1 MYCQWRNELIGQPLG
16 EEKMSHP
23 QKCKFWE
30 KVPKNL
36 KTYFAP
42 YDYLLWL
49 DSQNGGQLR

>member
-1 MYCQWRNELIGQPLG
+1 MYRQWRNELIGQPLG